1 MRAITMLDLLQYG
14 FIQQA
19 FVIGLALGI
28 TASLLSPFLVLNH
41 QAMIGDGLAHISFAG
56 IVLGILLQSEPLFI
70 AIPFVVAASLV
81 IKYLANQKNINGD
94 AAIGLVSAT
103 SFAIG
108 LILVKTGQGFNISI
122 ESMLVGNIFT
132 ASATELIVSLVVMAL
147 SAVFILWN
155 YRSLLLIAYDQ
166 DYARFSRVKV
176 AWLNYALAALTA
188 LFIVIGVRT
197 IGVLLISALTIFP
210 AVLASQWSRSFKNT
224 LVIGLFSSIVI
235 VIVGIFIAHPLGWP
249 VGATIVVAYAA
260 ALLVSSLV
268 KLFIRR

>member
-1 MRAITMLDLLQYG
+1 MLDILQYG

-56 IVLGILLQSEPLFI
+56 IVLGILLQGEPLFV
-70 AIPFVVAASLV
+70 AIPFVVVASV
-81 IKYLANQKNINGD
+81 IIKHLANQKNINGD

-103 SFAIG
+103 AFAIG
-108 LILVKTGQGFNISI
+108 LILVKKGQGFNISI

-132 ASATELIVSLVVMAL
+132 ASSTELIVSLVTMAI

-155 YRSLLLIAYDQ
+155 YRSLLLITYDQ
-166 DYARFSRVKV
+166 DYARFRKVRVSL
-176 AWLNYALAALTA
+176 LNYALAALTA

-210 AVLASQWSRSFKNT
+210 SVLASQWSRSFKNT
-224 LVIGLFSSIVI
+224 LIIGVFSAIVI
-235 VIVGIFIAHPLGWP
+235 VIVGIFLAHPLGLP
-249 VGATIVVAYAA
+249 VGATIVVVYAST
-260 ALLVSSLV
+260 LLISSLLKYV
-268 KLFIRR
+268 LRR

>member
-1 MRAITMLDLLQYG
+1 MLDLLQYG

-19 FVIGLALGI
+19 FIIGLALGI

-70 AIPFVVAASLV
+70 AIPFVILASV
-81 IKYLANQKNINGD
+81 IIKYLANQKNINGD

-103 SFAIG
+103 AFAIG
-108 LILVKTGQGFNISI
+108 LILVKKGQGFNISI

-132 ASATELIVSLVVMAL
+132 ASTTELVVSLVVMAL
-147 SAVFILWN
+147 SAVFILWH
-155 YRSLLLIAYDQ
+155 YRSLLLITYDQ
-166 DYARFSRVKV
+166 DYARFSRIKV

-210 AVLASQWSRSFKNT
+210 SVLASQWSRSFKNT
-224 LVIGLFSSIVI
+224 LVIGLLSSIVI
-235 VIVGIFIAHPLGWP
+235 VVIGIFTAHPLGLP
-249 VGATIVVAYAA
+249 VGATIVVIYALT
-260 ALLVSSLV
+260 LLVSSLL
-268 KLFIRR
+268 KYILRR